1 MENQLKVIDGESLV
15 DMRLPP
21 TRFCVQTLLPQGVT
35 ILGGAPKVGKSWLVL
50 DLCVRVAKGEPIW
63 NLPTTKG
70 ATLYLCLEDTER
82 RVQERLLGITDDVP
96 ANAFFAVTA
105 KTLADGLTEQ
115 IRQFVSEHPDTV
127 LVAVDT
133 FQMVRGSDSDPSYAS
148 DYQEIQVLKKLA
160 DELGIS
166 LLLVHHLRKQG
177 DSDPLNKLSG
187 TTGIS
192 GAVDAVFVLDK
203 SKRSQSGATLI
214 CTGRDIEYRELELRF
229 ERDACAWALVAD
241 SADAPELLLPT
252 EIAALIAFMHSIGFY
267 SGSNSA
273 FTEQFNSFSG
283 DNLSAKALK
292 QMMNKWR
299 YPLEDAGVQ
308 FRSYRSNG
316 QRLVDISFSAVPRDA
331 SDGNDA
337 KIGRAKTCV
346 PCDPCVPDEGC
357 GSAEIPPFREGKQSA
372 CPTSSD
378 LARGDLRGA
387 APHPVEQRNA

>member
-1 MENQLKVIDGESLV
+1 MNENKLAVIDGETLA

-21 TRFCVQTLLPQGVT
+21 THFCVQTLLPQGVT

-50 DLCVRVAKGEPIW
+50 DLCVRIAKGEPIW

-70 ATLYLCLEDTER
+70 TTLYLCLEDTER
-82 RVQERLLGITDDVP
+82 RVQERLLSITDDIP
-96 ANAFFAVTA
+96 ANAFFAVAA
-105 KTLADGLTEQ
+105 KTLTDGLCEQ
-115 IRQFVSEHPDTV
+115 VRQFISEHSDTV

-133 FQMVRGSDSDPSYAS
+133 FQMVRGGESDTSYAN
-148 DYQEIQVLKKLA
+148 DYQEIQQLKKLA
-160 DELGIS
+160 DESSIS

-203 SKRSQSGATLI
+203 SKRNQAGATLI
-214 CTGRDIEYRELELRF
+214 CTGRDIEYRELELNFSKETCRW
-229 ERDACAWALVAD
+229 ELIMD
-241 SADAPELLLPT
+241 SVKTPETLLPKEMAT
-252 EIAALIAFMHSIGFY
+252 LIAFMRSEGSIV
-267 SGSNSA
+267 GSNA
-273 FTEQFNSFSG
+273 GLTERFNSFSG

-299 YPLEDAGVQ
+299 FPLEDAGVQ

-316 QRLVDISFSAVPRDA
+316 QRLVEISFSAIARDA

-337 KIGRAKTCV
+337 KIVCAKTCV
-346 PCDPCVPDEGC
+346 PCDPCVPDER
-357 GSAEIPPFREGKQSA
+357 F
-372 CPTSSD
+372 
-378 LARGDLRGA
+378 GA
-387 APHPVEQRNA
+387 